1 LVAVCAEKNAMS
13 LPANAAPGEF
23 PVGDLFDVDNGI

>member
-1 LVAVCAEKNAMS
+1 MS